1 MLTDKLIIDNNSL
14 ISEFLGFK
22 KELFYQCSPDE
33 DKSVWQDKDF
43 GFYDLPFSGGYDMA
57 GKEGVWFAQTQ
68 LKFHSDWNWLMPVI
82 KKIESMGFYV
92 SIMKSNITCCKD
104 GGISPVFEEYDYND
118 KLETTWLAVTAFIKW
133 YNKQ

>member
-1 MLTDKLIIDNNSL
+1 MLTDKLIVDNNKL
-14 ISEFLGFK
+14 IAEFTGRDK
-22 KELFYQCSPDE
+22 AYDE
-33 DKSVWQDKDF
+33 RDRIYHYHESWD
-43 GFYDLPFSGGYDMA
+43 
-57 GKEGVWFAQTQ
+57 
-68 LKFHSDWNWLMPVI
+68 WLMPVI

-104 GGISPVFEEYDYND
+104 GGISPVFEEYDYKD

>member
-1 MLTDKLIIDNNSL
+1 MKTKNKKIKGNLLIAEFMGGKFTL
-14 ISEFLGFK
+14 IKSHTPNVNFK
-22 KELFYQCSPDE
+22 KHPRQDRNFNNNDIHPKFLSYH
-33 DKSVWQDKDF
+33 KSWD
-43 GFYDLPFSGGYDMA
+43 
-57 GKEGVWFAQTQ
+57 
-68 LKFHSDWNWLMPVI
+68 WLMPVI

-104 GGISPVFEEYDYND
+104 GGISPVFEEYDYKD